1 MGERPYA
8 DLSDYGEE
16 TATGPERAAIGALQR
31 LAKRWPSSLKLI
43 SMDGNLHVIHQDG
56 SDHASGFDS
65 ASERQARILADISG
79 IPNDGGAW

>member
-1 MGERPYA
+1 MDRPRA

-16 TATGPERAAIGALQR
+16 MATDPERAAIGALQR

-43 SMDGNLHVIHQDG
+43 SMDGNLHVIHQD
-56 SDHASGFDS
+56 DTDTVASS
-65 ASERQARILADISG
+65 LPAPERQARILADIDG